1 MNCPKCGRPLKE
13 GMLYCEHCGG
23 EVNLVP
29 EFDAQVE
36 ESIAAGMQT
45 VVDDGFEHQAPEAD
59 TEEQREPAPSHR
71 RIFVWLTVG
80 LLTAVLIALSVRA
93 VIYMR
98 HRDWYDSA
106 QEQIS
111 SAREYTQKEAY
122 DSAEACY
129 LRALEL
135 EPDNI
140 SCQLELADLYV
151 GIGREDE
158 ALQIYRSVILS
169 EVSSAEEKLTA
180 CQGFVDYYSADDDYR
195 SIAQFL
201 EELDNEELQTAFSDY
216 LAEPVTFSQP
226 EGIFTDLVTLKLTAD
241 ESGSIYY
248 TLDGSTPDESSELY
262 TSPLY
267 LEEGTT
273 VVSAVYINLYGVK
286 STVTKATYVVDTATP
301 YQPEIY
307 VYSGSYTYPLEIS
320 AEAEEGC
327 SIYYTIDGG
336 VPNASSSLY
345 YEGLFA
351 SEGTH
356 TYRFV
361 AVSEAGLVSDV
372 ITRTFT
378 VNLSGEAY
386 SSSQAWNLLV
396 AAQMEAGVISDSS
409 GTVEGHPEYVYIYQ
423 YLFPISIEG
432 NSEYYYLF
440 AEVNRETA
448 GASVGTYV
456 QHRTGM
462 LYGVSAATGQVVRV
476 TLSGGTYSIS
486 G

>member
-36 ESIAAGMQT
+36 DSIAAGMQT
-45 VVDDGFEHQAPEAD
+45 VLNDGFEDQAPGED
-59 TEEQREPAPSHR
+59 TGKQIDAAPPR
-71 RIFVWLTVG
+71 KRAGVWPVVG
-80 LLTAVLIALSVRA
+80 LMAVVLIVLSVWS
-93 VIYMR
+93 VFYVR
-98 HRDWYDSA
+98 HRDWYNSA
-106 QEQIS
+106 AEQIT
-111 SAREYTQKEAY
+111 SAREYSEKADY
-122 DSAEACY
+122 DAAQECY

-135 EPDNI
+135 EPDNYAY
-140 SCQLELADLYV
+140 QLELADFYV
-151 GIGREDE
+151 SVGRADE
-158 ALQIYRSVILS
+158 ALQICRSMILS
-169 EVSSAEEKLTA
+169 ETASSQEKLSA
-180 CQGFVDYYSADDDYR
+180 CQGVVDYYTAEEDYR

-201 EELDNEELQTAFSDY
+201 EELDNDELKTAFADY

-226 EGIFTDLVTLKLTAD
+226 EGIFMDLLVLKLSAGD
-241 ESGSIYY
+241 SGSIYY
-248 TLDGSTPDESSELY
+248 TLDGSTPDETDTLY
-262 TSPLY
+262 TSLLY
-267 LEEGTT
+267 LEDGTT
-273 VVSAVYINLYGVK
+273 TVSAVYINIYGVK
-286 STVTKATYVVDTATP
+286 STVTTATYIIDSSTP
-301 YQPEIY
+301 FQPEIL
-307 VYSGSYTYPLEIS
+307 VYSGSYTYPLEIV
-320 AEAEEGC
+320 AQAQEGC

-336 VPNASSSLY
+336 TPNASSSLY

-356 TYRFV
+356 TYKFV

-378 VNLSGEAY
+378 VDLSGETY
-386 SSSQAWNLLV
+386 SSSQAWSRLV
-396 AAQMEAGVISDSS
+396 AAQMEAGVITDTS
-409 GTVEGHPEYVYIYQ
+409 GTIEGHPEYVYIYQ
-423 YLFPISIEG
+423 YLFPISLEG

-448 GASVGTYV
+448 ETSVGTYV

-462 LYGVSAATGQVVRV
+462 FYGVSSQTGQVVRII
-476 TLSGGTYSIS
+476 LSNGKYSIS

>member
-23 EVNLVP
+23 EVNLVS

-45 VVDDGFEHQAPEAD
+45 VLDDGFEHKDPEED
-59 TEEQREPAPSHR
+59 VSEQISAAPSHK
-71 RIFVWLTVG
+71 RIVVWLTVG
-80 LLTAVLIALSVRA
+80 LMVVVLIALSVWA
-93 VIYMR
+93 VLYIR

-106 QEQIS
+106 EEQMI
-111 SAREYTQKEAY
+111 SARDYTEEEEY
-122 DSAEACY
+122 DSAEECY
-129 LRALEL
+129 LRAMEL
-135 EPDNI
+135 EPDNVLYL
-140 SCQLELADLYV
+140 LELADFYV
-151 GIGREDE
+151 IVGREDE

-169 EVSSAEEKLTA
+169 ETASSEEKLSA
-180 CQGFVDYYSADDDYR
+180 CQGVVDYYSADCDYR

-201 EELDNEELQTAFSDY
+201 EELDNEELQAAFSDY

-226 EGIFTDLVTLKLTAD
+226 EGIFTDEIALKLTAD

-262 TSPLY
+262 TTPLY

-286 STVTKATYVVDTATP
+286 STVTKATYIVDTATP
-301 YQPEIY
+301 YQPEIF
-307 VYSGSYTYPLEIS
+307 VYSGSYTYPLEIT

-378 VNLSGEAY
+378 VNLSAEAY

-396 AAQMEAGVISDSS
+396 SAQMEVGVISDSV

-432 NSEYYYLF
+432 SSEYYYLF

-448 GASVGTYV
+448 ETSVGTYV

-462 LYGVSAATGQVVRV
+462 FYGVGSATGQVVRII
-476 TLSGGTYSIS
+476 LSNGKYSIS